1 MIHLLNIIFGL
12 IPTLIL
18 GASIAA
24 GVDDDRRH
32 RRMFLLVYGLWS
44 ITLAMWNWMRSAP
57 WGWIAA
63 WAVFGVAALISLNV
77 RRRGR
82 ADGGSGAPT
91 GRTPDGP

>member
-24 GVDDDRRH
+24 GIDDDSSH
-32 RRMFLLVYGLWS
+32 RRMFLFVYGLWA

-57 WGWIAA
+57 LAWTFLWLVSGIITLGMLIARRYA
-63 WAVFGVAALISLNV
+63 SAPRKESL
-77 RRRGR
+77 
-82 ADGGSGAPT
+82 
-91 GRTPDGP
+91 